1 MCTHQW
7 LTELLRKVNCALLQK
22 CTHPFR
28 FVPFKPKKISFRG
41 GCMRWFL
48 GNFGHVLLGKSRRF
62 FRILWSPHNIWS
74 LLALFSISS
83 DILVVLSK
91 VYPNV
96 LFCALFKN
104 SILQFYYS
112 TVNYNIVFSKNFKL
126 YLYLHES
133 Q

>member
-1 MCTHQW
+1 MVSAPCQQFLNAPVCTHQW

-83 DILVVLSK
+83 VNIFGSFVEGVSKCFVLCLVQK
-91 VYPNV
+91 FNITV
-96 LFCALFKN
+96 LFSINRIILF
-104 SILQFYYS
+104 
-112 TVNYNIVFSKNFKL
+112 
-126 YLYLHES
+126 
-133 Q
+133 